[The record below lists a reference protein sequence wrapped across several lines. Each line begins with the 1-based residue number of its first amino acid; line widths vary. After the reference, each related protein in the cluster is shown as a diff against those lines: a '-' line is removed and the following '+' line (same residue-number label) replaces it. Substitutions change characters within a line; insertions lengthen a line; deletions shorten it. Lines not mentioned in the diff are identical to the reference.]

1 MWAFEAVYEGKVL
14 KGVHLMIGGNTTAEI
29 RVRSTIKNEIGGTS
43 KTWTTVQS
51 IKGWLDLSGGD
62 SKYTTYNAKVQES
75 THVFLCDYVPLDARI
90 KAENSRLVVGGK
102 VYDILLID
110 DPMEMHMQLEIYLKY
125 TGGQ

>member
-1 MWAFEAVYEGKVL
+1 
-14 KGVHLMIGGNTTAEI
+14 MIGGNTTAEI
-29 RVRSTIKNEIGGTS
+29 KIRSTTLNEIGGTS
-43 KTWTTVQS
+43 KTWTTVQT

-75 THVFLCDYVPLDARI
+75 THVLVADYVSLDARI

-102 VYDILLID
+102 VFDILLID
-110 DPMEMHMQLEIYLKY
+110 DPMELHEQLEIYLKY